1 MDIYEDALLCSYLF
15 QQPAKFVA
23 SLRNIPYD
31 FGYDISIPRQL
42 INSSKQFCDHPSV
55 NMKARGGHIP
65 PPYIPLHQLY
75 WCSCFLFGKNAE
87 FLGCGTL
94 AGSCMTLFILWGLV
108 NSLCCL
114 FTRGLLARV
123 PGSVV
128 ACYACGYRKSL
139 QAKYNLQEAP
149 SGDLATYLFSHLCA
163 ICQEYRASEKLK
175 LLKHQ
180 GQGYCNSSNFSRGSD
195 LNRP

>member
-1 MDIYEDALLCSYLF
+1 
-15 QQPAKFVA
+15 
-23 SLRNIPYD
+23 
-31 FGYDISIPRQL
+31 
-42 INSSKQFCDHPSV
+42 
-55 NMKARGGHIP
+55 
-65 PPYIPLHQLY
+65 
-75 WCSCFLFGKNAE
+75 
-87 FLGCGTL
+87 
-94 AGSCMTLFILWGLV
+94 MTLFILWGLV

-163 ICQEYRASEKLK
+163 ICQEYRGLSN
-175 LLKHQ
+175 
-180 GQGYCNSSNFSRGSD
+180 GSSPTLAFSGLPLPQSRQWT
-195 LNRP
+195 